1 MHKKSTPKIKISY
14 DELFKIILKDFFE
27 SHNFSVITDN
37 ELINLPKSF
46 DLLIIKKNESHN
58 LPFFNFLKTYNI
70 ISYKSVSDRFSI
82 KDYNHLNIYYYGY
95 ILSNKDINYNDIQP
109 IVISTFFPRKLFSHI
124 NFKYTKIKNGLLLI
138 NKNEYNIYFIIINE
152 LDIEDK
158 EDLLMLLP
166 FASNPKKRQLFSYIK
181 NNKDLLDKILA
192 NIYEYLYF
200 IDKDNY
206 IKYIG
211 EPPMN
216 KKFVTLEL
224 AESLVKQYEKK
235 GWEKGLLQGKQEGW
249 EKGLLQGKQ
258 EGEYKKAITTVI
270 KMYKKGYSL
279 IEISEI
285 IDLPISKVKE
295 ILRLN

>member
-1 MHKKSTPKIKISY
+1 
-14 DELFKIILKDFFE
+14 
-27 SHNFSVITDN
+27 
-37 ELINLPKSF
+37 
-46 DLLIIKKNESHN
+46 
-58 LPFFNFLKTYNI
+58 
-70 ISYKSVSDRFSI
+70 
-82 KDYNHLNIYYYGY
+82 
-95 ILSNKDINYNDIQP
+95 
-109 IVISTFFPRKLFSHI
+109 
-124 NFKYTKIKNGLLLI
+124 
-138 NKNEYNIYFIIINE
+138 
-152 LDIEDK
+152 
-158 EDLLMLLP
+158 MLLP

-200 IDKDNY
+200 VDKDNY

-224 AESLVKQYEKK
+224 PESLVKQYEKR

-249 EKGLLQGKQ
+249 EKGLLQGKQEGWEKGKQEGWEKGKQ

>member
-14 DELFKIILKDFFE
+14 DELFKIVLKDFFE

-124 NFKYTKIKNGLLLI
+124 NFKYTKIKNGLILI

-200 IDKDNY
+200 VDKDNY

-224 AESLVKQYEKK
+224 PESLVKQYEKK
-235 GWEKGLLQGKQEGW
+235 GWEKG
-249 EKGLLQGKQ
+249 
-258 EGEYKKAITTVI
+258 
-270 KMYKKGYSL
+270 
-279 IEISEI
+279 
-285 IDLPISKVKE
+285 
-295 ILRLN
+295 